1 MLKSSKINRHI
12 SASLAGRLGGFA
24 LALSALFVPH
34 ELAAQEA
41 IPEIVVSATGIST
54 PSAQIGASV
63 SVVSRQDLQDAQVVH
78 LQDALSH
85 LKGVYFRQT
94 GGIGGLTSL
103 QMRGLTRQNIVVLID
118 GNNMADAADANG
130 GAEIANVMVADIERI
145 EVFRGANSVLFG
157 SNAVAGVINII
168 TRQPGSAEEVE
179 VSMKTGSHNRLELSG
194 QVIGRSENDRVGY
207 RLTVATLDAAFASE
221 LDEENTHYG
230 EREDYKNTTVSGA
243 VNVKLT
249 ELTSLSFLARAVHAS
264 ADTDGTT
271 GSPNWAVV
279 DGHYGTNTDQNL
291 LTAGFETQVSENLI
305 VEGNYSFFG
314 NYRDSYAEQGET
326 YWYDGERETIDARAV
341 YFMSDDTYVNFGL
354 ESKIE
359 KLLQNGLA
367 SEKQVDTESLFGVL
381 HHAVGN
387 LSTNLG
393 VRLDDHEKF
402 GSQTSWRVGAVY
414 AITPHIASTLN
425 VGTAYRAPSLYE
437 LFGEDASCTDGLC
450 GNEDLSPEESDSY
463 DVGLRVALATMPV
476 SFEVNYFDIRTENRI
491 YYKSV
496 GPPTWLG
503 NFQNDSG
510 ESTSTGTEASLHAA
524 LSKQLDLRLSAAKIN
539 PRTATKAIQN
549 QQARRTISAQLSYR
563 LNDGKS
569 RLGLSAFR
577 ASDRFVSGQSQEDY
591 LVVDATYSRVLSDT
605 WTLEAKINN
614 LFDEHYRVDKAKS
627 TPRSSGT
634 IGLRGRF

>member
-24 LALSALFVPH
+24 LVLSALFVPH

-230 EREDYKNTTVSGA
+230 ER
-243 VNVKLT
+243 
-249 ELTSLSFLARAVHAS
+249 
-264 ADTDGTT
+264 
-271 GSPNWAVV
+271 
-279 DGHYGTNTDQNL
+279 
-291 LTAGFETQVSENLI
+291 
-305 VEGNYSFFG
+305 
-314 NYRDSYAEQGET
+314 
-326 YWYDGERETIDARAV
+326 
-341 YFMSDDTYVNFGL
+341 
-354 ESKIE
+354 
-359 KLLQNGLA
+359 
-367 SEKQVDTESLFGVL
+367 
-381 HHAVGN
+381 
-387 LSTNLG
+387 
-393 VRLDDHEKF
+393 
-402 GSQTSWRVGAVY
+402 
-414 AITPHIASTLN
+414 
-425 VGTAYRAPSLYE
+425 
-437 LFGEDASCTDGLC
+437 
-450 GNEDLSPEESDSY
+450 
-463 DVGLRVALATMPV
+463 
-476 SFEVNYFDIRTENRI
+476 
-491 YYKSV
+491 
-496 GPPTWLG
+496 
-503 NFQNDSG
+503 
-510 ESTSTGTEASLHAA
+510 
-524 LSKQLDLRLSAAKIN
+524 
-539 PRTATKAIQN
+539 
-549 QQARRTISAQLSYR
+549 
-563 LNDGKS
+563 
-569 RLGLSAFR
+569 
-577 ASDRFVSGQSQEDY
+577 
-591 LVVDATYSRVLSDT
+591 
-605 WTLEAKINN
+605 
-614 LFDEHYRVDKAKS
+614 
-627 TPRSSGT
+627 
-634 IGLRGRF
+634 